1 MASGITHILLMK
13 NLQQILPVGSK
24 PKRKLAYARD
34 ILNVGAIAPDLP
46 YASIA
51 DSDFF
56 LKTESELADKFHYEN
71 TNELPLKA
79 FQYIRSIKNE
89 KTITEINFLFSF
101 FIGYV
106 SHLIADGIIHPYVR
120 DKVGDYAQ
128 NQTAH
133 RVLEM
138 QIDVLFLEYLTKHTG
153 KALNLNY
160 TDLHDELANFEKET
174 YPQTELVLKTFSD
187 LIKEVYNFNCSV
199 NNLFGWVK
207 GIYRM
212 FSIAEGDHGIYRKIP
227 FIKPFLFSDLDEL
240 KEKNKEILILT
251 KPIDRNEN
259 FLKKGKVDFFDDCV
273 PMFYEKFIPVLNKA
287 YEFVYNDGAEL
298 SEFDIKGI
306 DLDTGRD
313 LAVKNDLNEIPLY
326 WS

>member
-13 NLQQILPVGSK
+13 NLQQVLPVGSK
-24 PKRKLAYARD
+24 IKRKLAQARD

-51 DSDFF
+51 DNDFF
-56 LKTESELADKFHYEN
+56 LTTESELADKFHYEK

-79 FQYIRSIKNE
+79 FHYIRSIKND
-89 KTITEINFLFSF
+89 KTKREINFLFSF

-120 DKVGDYAQ
+120 DMVGDY
-128 NQTAH
+128 NEHKEEH

-138 QIDVLFLEYLTKHTG
+138 QLDVLYFEYITKHSG
-153 KALNLNY
+153 KPLNLNY
-160 TDLHDELANFEKET
+160 TNLHDELANFEKET
-174 YPQTELVLKTFSD
+174 YPQTELVLKTFNG
-187 LIKEVYNFNCSV
+187 LINEVYNFNCSV
-199 NNLFGWVK
+199 NDLFGWVK

-212 FSIAEGDHGIYRKIP
+212 FSVAEGDHGIYRNIP
-227 FIKPFLFSDLDEL
+227 FVKPFLFPDLHEL
-240 KEKNKEILILT
+240 KENNKDILILT
-251 KPIDRNEN
+251 KPIDRDEN
-259 FLKKGKVDFFDDCV
+259 FLKKDKIDFFDDCV

-287 YEFVYNDGAEL
+287 YKFVYEDGAEL
-298 SEFDIKGI
+298 TAEDVKGI

-313 LAVKNDLNEIPLY
+313 LAVNNDLNEIPLY

>member
-13 NLQQILPVGSK
+13 NLQQILPVGTK
-24 PKRKLAYARD
+24 PKLKLARTRD

-51 DSDFF
+51 DDDFF
-56 LKTESELADKFHYEN
+56 LKTESKLADKFHYEN

-79 FQYIRSIKNE
+79 FNYIKSIKSE
-89 KTITEINFLFSF
+89 KTLTEINFLFSF

-138 QIDVLFLEYLTKHTG
+138 QLDVLFLEYLTKHSG
-153 KALNLNY
+153 KTLNLNF
-160 TDLHDELANFEKET
+160 TNLHEELANFEKET
-174 YPQTELVLKTFSD
+174 YPQTELVLTTFSN
-187 LIKEVYNFNCSV
+187 LIKEVYKFDCYV
-199 NNLFGWVK
+199 DDLFGWVK

-212 FSIAEGDHGIYRKIP
+212 FSVAEGDHGIYREIP

-240 KEKNKEILILT
+240 KEKNEDILILT
-251 KPIDRNEN
+251 KPIDRDEN
-259 FLKKGKVDFFDDCV
+259 FLKKDKIDFFDDCV

-287 YEFVYNDGAEL
+287 YEFVFKDGPEL
-298 SEFDIKGI
+298 TDADIKSI

-313 LAVKNDLNEIPLY
+313 LAVNNDLNEIPLY